1 MAVCPEFIQPLN
13 FECILLNIFAESH
26 TIFLFGSYLLIAII
40 AAYFRM
46 SGFLLVS
53 LIFLY
58 TIIIATF
65 VDVQAM
71 LLIIWIAVAMGTY
84 AGLAKVFKN

>member
-1 MAVCPEFIQPLN
+1 MATCPEFIQPLD
-13 FECILLNIFAESH
+13 FQCILLNTFAESH
-26 TIFLFGSYLLIAII
+26 SIFLFGSYLLIAII

-71 LLIIWIAVAMGTY
+71 LLIIWLAVAMAIY
-84 AGLAKVFKN
+84 ASLGKVFKN